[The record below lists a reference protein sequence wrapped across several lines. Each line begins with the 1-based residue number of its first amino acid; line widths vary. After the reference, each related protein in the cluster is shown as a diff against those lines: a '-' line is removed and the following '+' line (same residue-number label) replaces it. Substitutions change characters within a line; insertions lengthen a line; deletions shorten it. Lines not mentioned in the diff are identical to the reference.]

1 MPKRAAAD
9 DTIDP
14 VRSRLAA
21 MAAAPQATKPT
32 PVDSDPQEDNHGAED
47 DQEPHED
54 ALPVRAVGEGRRPPA
69 REPRRSARPHP
80 RSASRIMSVNRK
92 IMVSEAEADRIAETA
107 SVISAAFGS
116 KVNYS
121 QVTRAL
127 WSVLAGAED
136 AIRAEAKRAP
146 NLRVPS
152 KGDHIGMAE
161 YEDAIAD
168 FLATALKR
176 S

>member
-1 MPKRAAAD
+1 MPKRAASD

-21 MAAAPQATKPT
+21 MAAAPQTSSPPPPAEEPPAENGEAETVAEEPQPT
-32 PVDSDPQEDNHGAED
+32 A
-47 DQEPHED
+47 
-54 ALPVRAVGEGRRPPA
+54 RAVGGGRRPSP
-69 REPRRSARPHP
+69 REPRESSRTHTRPT
-80 RSASRIMSVNRK
+80 SRIMSVNRK
-92 IMVSEAEADRIAETA
+92 MMVSEAEADRMDETMA
-107 SVISAAFGS
+107 AISAAFGS

-121 QVTRAL
+121 QVTRAV

-136 AIRAEAKRAP
+136 AIRAESKRAP

-152 KGDHIGMAE
+152 KGDHVGMAE

-168 FLATALKR
+168 FLAMALKR
-176 S
+176 A

>member
-21 MAAAPQATKPT
+21 MAAAPQASPPPKTEPA
-32 PVDSDPQEDNHGAED
+32 PPAQAPIPAEEYED
-47 DQEPHED
+47 EPET
-54 ALPVRAVGEGRRPPA
+54 RAVGEGRRPA
-69 REPRRSARPHP
+69 LREPRRANRPQP
-80 RSASRIMSVNRK
+80 RGVSRIMSVNRK
-92 IMVSEAEADRIAETA
+92 IMVSESEAERMEETIAA
-107 SVISAAFGS
+107 ISAAFGS

-121 QVTRAL
+121 QVTRAV
-127 WSVLAGAED
+127 WSILAGAED
-136 AIRAEAKRAP
+136 AIRAESKRAP

-161 YEDAIAD
+161 YEEAVAD
-168 FLATALKR
+168 FLAMALKR

>member
-1 MPKRAAAD
+1 MPKRAASD

-21 MAAAPQATKPT
+21 MAAAPQTSKPA
-32 PVDSDPQEDNHGAED
+32 PVAEEPPAENGEAEAED
-47 DQEPHED
+47 SQPP
-54 ALPVRAVGEGRRPPA
+54 ARAVGEGRRPAA
-69 REPRRSARPHP
+69 REPRRPNRTHTRPT
-80 RSASRIMSVNRK
+80 SRIMSVNRK
-92 IMVSEAEADRIAETA
+92 MMVSEAEADRMDETMA
-107 SVISAAFGS
+107 AISAAFGS

-136 AIRAEAKRAP
+136 AIRAESKRAP

-152 KGDHIGMAE
+152 KGDHVGMAE

-168 FLATALKR
+168 FLAMALKR

>member
-1 MPKRAAAD
+1 MPKRAAVD

-21 MAAAPQATKPT
+21 MAASPPVSAPPPVREAEQAPEE
-32 PVDSDPQEDNHGAED
+32 PPAAERPYGDPEG
-47 DQEPHED
+47 
-54 ALPVRAVGEGRRPPA
+54 RAVGGVQRPVE
-69 REPRRSARPHP
+69 REPRRPSRPLS

-92 IMVSEAEADRIAETA
+92 IMVSEAEAERMEETMA
-107 SVISAAFGS
+107 AISAAFGS

-121 QVTRAL
+121 QVTRAV
-127 WSVLAGAED
+127 WSILAGAED
-136 AIRAEAKRAP
+136 AIRAESKRAP

-152 KGDHIGMAE
+152 KGDHIAMAE
-161 YEDAIAD
+161 YEEAVAD
-168 FLATALKR
+168 FLAMALKR

>member
-1 MPKRAAAD
+1 
-9 DTIDP
+9 
-14 VRSRLAA
+14 
-21 MAAAPQATKPT
+21 
-32 PVDSDPQEDNHGAED
+32 
-47 DQEPHED
+47 
-54 ALPVRAVGEGRRPPA
+54 
-69 REPRRSARPHP
+69 
-80 RSASRIMSVNRK
+80 MSVNRK
-92 IMVSEAEADRIAETA
+92 MMVSEAEADRMDETMA
-107 SVISAAFGS
+107 AISAAFGS

-136 AIRAEAKRAP
+136 AIRAESKRAP

-152 KGDHIGMAE
+152 KGDHVGMAE

-168 FLATALKR
+168 FLAMALKR

>member
-21 MAAAPQATKPT
+21 MAAAPQASPPPRSEPSPAVHETVP
-32 PVDSDPQEDNHGAED
+32 AED
-47 DQEPHED
+47 HED
-54 ALPVRAVGEGRRPPA
+54 DPETRAVGEGRRPTL
-69 REPRRSARPHP
+69 REPRRGSRPYP
-80 RSASRIMSVNRK
+80 RGASRIMSVNRK
-92 IMVSEAEADRIAETA
+92 IMVSESEAERMEETIAA
-107 SVISAAFGS
+107 ISAAFGS

-121 QVTRAL
+121 QVTRAV
-127 WSVLAGAED
+127 WSILAGAED
-136 AIRAEAKRAP
+136 AIRAESKRAP

-161 YEDAIAD
+161 YEEAVAD
-168 FLATALKR
+168 FLAMALKR

>member
-1 MPKRAAAD
+1 MPKRAASD

-21 MAAAPQATKPT
+21 MAAAPQNNKPASPAAQQQAENGEAETKT
-32 PVDSDPQEDNHGAED
+32 DVDRESHQT
-47 DQEPHED
+47 
-54 ALPVRAVGEGRRPPA
+54 RAVGEGRRPSI
-69 REPRRSARPHP
+69 REPRRSGRPQS
-80 RSASRIMSVNRK
+80 RSTTRVMSVNRK
-92 IMVSEAEADRIAETA
+92 MMISEDEADRMDETMGT
-107 SVISAAFGS
+107 ISAAFGS

-136 AIRAEAKRAP
+136 AIRAESKRAP

-152 KGDHIGMAE
+152 KGDHVGMAE

-168 FLATALKR
+168 FLAMALKR

>member
-1 MPKRAAAD
+1 MPKRAASD

-21 MAAAPQATKPT
+21 MAAAPQSAKPAPPAQKPLVENGET
-32 PVDSDPQEDNHGAED
+32 EPEGDAESPQGR
-47 DQEPHED
+47 
-54 ALPVRAVGEGRRPPA
+54 VVGEGRRPLL
-69 REPRRSARPHP
+69 REPRRTGRGHS
-80 RSASRIMSVNRK
+80 RSSTRIMSVNRK
-92 IMVSEAEADRIAETA
+92 MMISEAEADQMDETMGM
-107 SVISAAFGS
+107 ISAAFGS

-136 AIRAEAKRAP
+136 AIRAESKRAP

-152 KGDHIGMAE
+152 KGDHVGMAE

-168 FLATALKR
+168 FLAMALKR

>member
-1 MPKRAAAD
+1 MPKRAAET

-21 MAAAPQATKPT
+21 MAAAPQTSAPA
-32 PVDSDPQEDNHGAED
+32 VQDPPPAIPEA
-47 DQEPHED
+47 DQEPEPKPEPRKREVGGGGRPSPRE
-54 ALPVRAVGEGRRPPA
+54 LRRENRGPVRSP
-69 REPRRSARPHP
+69 
-80 RSASRIMSVNRK
+80 SRTMTVNRK
-92 IMVSEAEADRIAETA
+92 IMVSEPEADRMEETMDA
-107 SVISAAFGS
+107 ISAAFGS

-121 QVTRAL
+121 QVTRAI

-152 KGDHIGMAE
+152 KGNQIAMAE
-161 YEDAIAD
+161 YEDAVTD
-168 FLATALKR
+168 FLAMALKR

>member
-1 MPKRAAAD
+1 MPKRAASD

-21 MAAAPQATKPT
+21 MAAAPQTNKPAS
-32 PVDSDPQEDNHGAED
+32 PAAQPRGENGEVEAEADRQSPQT
-47 DQEPHED
+47 
-54 ALPVRAVGEGRRPPA
+54 RAVGEGRRPSI
-69 REPRRSARPHP
+69 REPRRSGRPQA
-80 RSASRIMSVNRK
+80 RSATRVMSVNRK
-92 IMVSEAEADRIAETA
+92 MMISEDEADRMDETMGT
-107 SVISAAFGS
+107 ISAAFGS

-136 AIRAEAKRAP
+136 AIRAESKRAP

-152 KGDHIGMAE
+152 KGDHVGMAE

-168 FLATALKR
+168 FLAMALKR